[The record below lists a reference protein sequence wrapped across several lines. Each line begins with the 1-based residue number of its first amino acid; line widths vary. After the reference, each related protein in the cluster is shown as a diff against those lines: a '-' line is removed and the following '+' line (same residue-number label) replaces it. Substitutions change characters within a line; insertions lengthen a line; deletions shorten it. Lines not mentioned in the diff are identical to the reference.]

1 MVTLAYTIIEY
12 TKDKYYKPKKQNM
25 IIAVIFLFS
34 ALVSVLWVR
43 GIDKMANEHPDYD
56 GTDFI

>member
-12 TKDKYYKPKKQNM
+12 TKDKYYKPKKTIM

-43 GIDKMANEHPDYD
+43 GIDKMLKEHPDYD

>member
-1 MVTLAYTIIEY
+1 MLTLAFRTFEY
-12 TKDKYYKPKKQNM
+12 TKDKFYNLKKTIM

>member
-12 TKDKYYKPKKQNM
+12 TKDKYYKPKKTIM